1 MRNPVYYRLLKDG
14 HFVGFKRIVTEFLP
28 AAYSKWQLEP
38 LEHDPEDTQTL
49 SKPAMGIVTLKRE
62 RIIAVIKKAKKEEP
76 QTQNGTVEDKN
87 QEPAELKF

>member
-1 MRNPVYYRLLKDG
+1 MKNPVYFRLIKDG

-28 AAYSKWQLEP
+28 ASCTKWQLEP
-38 LEHDPEDTQTL
+38 LEHDPEDSQIL
-49 SKPAMGIVTLKRE
+49 SKPAMGIVILKRE
-62 RIIAVIKKAKKEEP
+62 RIIAVTKKAEKEEP